1 MPPTKQKMQEFTYA
15 LIWFISTRER
25 FVVKTSKLPKTR
37 RKKGNVV
44 KIIWDDPSTLISQRF
59 DVKILE
65 LGKKPVI
72 KIGPQLNNS
81 EQSNL
86 TEIDLLQSNQS
97 SVNNSKNDQSSLIE
111 TDEPYHINHNNILSS
126 TSGVQKFVKNQEQV
140 NNESKKVT
148 EDIEVLVSDTEDMG
162 ALHTFL
168 PVTAYQYQN
177 TKMSK
182 KEISPNC
189 HIYFPIKLIESIEQ
203 SAVTETGVI
212 DWKKILKLA
221 LMEIYGNSIANY
233 SAIGRN
239 KNSRPPIDHDI
250 YEGIFQWILL
260 KSKEKISKH
269 DDTNEIT
276 SLIANKR
283 VAKLSNNKSREIIS
297 ELELQFFQKVI
308 SAVEKEDKWHH
319 NSDNHLS
326 LMNSESRNSFL
337 IPGATKARISE
348 EHNIFFPKSA
358 IAYIEK
364 RTEKSG
370 NSNLSDWK
378 NLVRE
383 ALIQIHGR
391 NVGNFCAKGNV
402 TSRTPINSQLLDALY
417 TSKTTITTGTS
428 VQKCSLNP
436 LSPGSKQLYPPK
448 IGSMNRDSR
457 AASNQDSDS
466 TPSTA
471 SPLIFNQHD
480 SSSIQQVN
488 PDPRYD
494 HDFGLRPTQSSTDS
508 LLMPRQYDSS
518 NVQQC
523 YPYSSYSS
531 ASYQDQHFNYEYQ

>member
-1 MPPTKQKMQEFTYA
+1 
-15 LIWFISTRER
+15 
-25 FVVKTSKLPKTR
+25 
-37 RKKGNVV
+37 
-44 KIIWDDPSTLISQRF
+44 
-59 DVKILE
+59 
-65 LGKKPVI
+65 
-72 KIGPQLNNS
+72 
-81 EQSNL
+81 
-86 TEIDLLQSNQS
+86 
-97 SVNNSKNDQSSLIE
+97 
-111 TDEPYHINHNNILSS
+111 
-126 TSGVQKFVKNQEQV
+126 
-140 NNESKKVT
+140 
-148 EDIEVLVSDTEDMG
+148 MG

-168 PVTAYQYQN
+168 PVTASEENKKFFKQIYAGLSAAYQYQN
-177 TKMSK
+177 TKMSKMIKSFKVNGENK

-250 YEGIFQWILL
+250 YEGIFQWVLL

-269 DDTNEIT
+269 DYTNKIT

-283 VAKLSNNKSREIIS
+283 VAKLSNNKSPEIIS

-326 LMNSESRNSFL
+326 LMNSESRNSFS
-337 IPGATKARISE
+337 IPGATKIYGS
-348 EHNIFFPKSA
+348 
-358 IAYIEK
+358 
-364 RTEKSG
+364 
-370 NSNLSDWK
+370 
-378 NLVRE
+378 
-383 ALIQIHGR
+383 

-402 TSRTPINSQLLDALY
+402 TSRTPINSQLFDALY
-417 TSKTTITTGTS
+417 TWANSRSEELITEKEFIQHINKIASNKRKNKNFTLASETTITTGTS

-436 LSPGSKQLYPPK
+436 SSPGSKQLYPPK
-448 IGSMNRDSR
+448 IKSMNRDSG
-457 AASNQDSDS
+457 ATYNQDSDS

-494 HDFGLRPTQSSTDS
+494 HDLGLRSTQSSTDS

-523 YPYSSYSS
+523 YSYSSYSS
-531 ASYQDQHFNYEYQ
+531 ASYQDQHFNYSYRETYPVSTPHQNIFDNNYLPVPGESKFQWPCMDTSVSDERNNVFIYSSHENIDQQQNYSNIMLTDEQKNYTNL

>member
-1 MPPTKQKMQEFTYA
+1 M
-15 LIWFISTRER
+15 
-25 FVVKTSKLPKTR
+25 
-37 RKKGNVV
+37 
-44 KIIWDDPSTLISQRF
+44 KID
-59 DVKILE
+59 
-65 LGKKPVI
+65 KPVI
-72 KIGPQLNNS
+72 KISPQLNNS

-97 SVNNSKNDQSSLIE
+97 SVNNSKNNQSSPIE
-111 TDEPYHINHNNILSS
+111 TDVPYSINILPS

-168 PVTAYQYQN
+168 PVTASEENKKFLKQIYAGLSAAYQYQN
-177 TKMSK
+177 MKMSKMIKSFKVNGENK
-182 KEISPNC
+182 KEISPNS

-203 SAVTETGVI
+203 SAVTETGMI

-250 YEGIFQWILL
+250 YEGIFL
-260 KSKEKISKH
+260 
-269 DDTNEIT
+269 
-276 SLIANKR
+276 
-283 VAKLSNNKSREIIS
+283 S

-326 LMNSESRNSFL
+326 LMNSESHNSFL
-337 IPGATKARISE
+337 IPGATKN
-348 EHNIFFPKSA
+348 NILFPKST

-378 NLVRE
+378 NLVKE
-383 ALIQIHGR
+383 ALIQIYGS

-402 TSRTPINSQLLDALY
+402 ASRTPINSQLFDALY
-417 TSKTTITTGTS
+417 TWANSRSEELITEKEFIQHINKIASNKRKNKNFTLASKTTITTGSS

-436 LSPGSKQLYPPK
+436 SLPGSKQLYPPK
-448 IGSMNRDSR
+448 IGSMNRDFG
-457 AASNQDSDS
+457 AAYNHDSDS
-466 TPSTA
+466 TPSSTA

-480 SSSIQQVN
+480 SSSIQ
-488 PDPRYD
+488 
-494 HDFGLRPTQSSTDS
+494 
-508 LLMPRQYDSS
+508 
-518 NVQQC
+518 
-523 YPYSSYSS
+523 
-531 ASYQDQHFNYEYQ
+531 